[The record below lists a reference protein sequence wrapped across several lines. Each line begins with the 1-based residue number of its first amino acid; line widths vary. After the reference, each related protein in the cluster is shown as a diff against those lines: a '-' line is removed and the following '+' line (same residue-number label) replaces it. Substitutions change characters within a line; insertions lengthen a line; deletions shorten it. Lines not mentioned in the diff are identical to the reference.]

1 MSFIGIVT
9 RKEEV
14 TGVEL
19 EAKVVTANKKKS
31 TKFRRPVQV
40 KANAIDD
47 YTRCMMDN
55 ATAKNRILAMN
66 DTSAIITD
74 ITASMMYSGENDTKT
89 SYKIQN
95 QGEPFLSDFLSDN
108 GAIVGRPKLG
118 QEDAVGTLE
127 ITTKRGDSVVVSRIP
142 IAVKQITALEVLEHK
157 KLTMENIW
165 NSYVRGANAPYSNSE
180 NSGTKNVKSK
190 LNLISNVKLSDVA
203 DIPVTVEWEIE
214 DTTIPYAGGAYTSAR
229 IDDNG
234 NVTRPAYSDACTLFE
249 AMPTYMKLLRE
260 GSANSGRNIYYRIG
274 GISLVAT
281 LKIDSFEKKFTYD
294 CATISKYLTNKEII
308 DKVAGY
314 KEGATEILG
323 QIALIKPDLKL
334 IKYTEAGST
343 LSIPDSAEEY
353 IIRAY
358 RTGVYMAL
366 PEYGLTDGID
376 GVDINNVLKA
386 YDGIS
391 YYTPATEVFGGDFFH
406 DEDVNY
412 DYLKINCSE
421 LKEQD
426 PEWMK
431 FACVA
436 EITVSGY
443 SKDGLSPGGA
453 SEEVKKTTKIT
464 ANFAS

>member
-1 MSFIGIVT
+1 MSFVGIVT

-19 EAKVVTANKKKS
+19 EAKIVTANKKKS
-31 TKFRRPVQV
+31 TKIRRPVQV
-40 KANAIDD
+40 KANAVDD

-66 DTSAIITD
+66 DTSAIVAD

-95 QGEPFLSDFLSDN
+95 QGTPLLSDFLSDN

-127 ITTKRGDSVVVSRIP
+127 ITTKRGDAVVISRIP

-157 KLTMENIW
+157 KLTIENIW
-165 NSYVRGANAPYSNSE
+165 NSYVRGGNAPYSNSE
-180 NSGTKNVKSK
+180 NSGTKNVKTK
-190 LNLISNVKLSDVA
+190 LNLINQITLTDVA
-203 DIPVTVEWEIE
+203 DTPVTVEWTIE
-214 DTTIPYAGGAYTSAR
+214 DSTISYAGGAYSTAR
-229 IDDNG
+229 IDASG
-234 NVTRPAYSDACTLFE
+234 NVIRPAFSDACTLYE
-249 AMPTYMKLLRE
+249 SMPTFMKLLRE
-260 GSANSGRNIYYRIG
+260 GSASSGRNIYYRIG
-274 GISLVAT
+274 GISLEAT
-281 LKIDSFEKKFTYD
+281 LKINTYEKKFTYD

-308 DKVAGY
+308 DKIAGS
-314 KEGATEILG
+314 ETVPG

-334 IKYTEAGST
+334 IKYAGDAS

-353 IIRAY
+353 ILRAY

-366 PEYGLTDGID
+366 PEFGLTDGVD
-376 GVDINNVLKA
+376 GVDIKNLLKA

-391 YYTPATEVFGGDFFH
+391 YYGPSTEVFGGDFFH
-406 DEDVNY
+406 DDDVNY
-412 DYLKINCSE
+412 DYLKINCAE
-421 LKEQD
+421 LKAQD
-426 PEWMK
+426 PEYMK

-436 EITVSGY
+436 EVTVSGY
-443 SKDGLSPGGA
+443 SKDGLNPGGA
-453 SEEVKKTTKIT
+453 SEEVKKIAKIT